1 MGIKNALFDDYTY
14 YHSTLKGLKDKIL
27 QEGLRINC
35 IREFSEETQ
44 PYIYLS
50 NIPFTLENDYMTFA
64 VDMSDDK
71 CNKITISQDAVNN
84 ETHLLIND
92 NIPSKYLKPLS
103 QEETRRIYNEG
114 KKRLCNQFIK
124 FQFHHYGL

>member
-1 MGIKNALFDDYTY
+1 MGIKNTLFNNYIY

-27 QEGLRINC
+27 QEGLKINC

-50 NIPFTLENDYMTFA
+50 NVPFTLECDYMTFA

-71 CNKITISQDAVNN
+71 WNKIAILKNAANN

-103 QEETRRIYNEG
+103 QEEARRIYNEG
-114 KKRLCNQFIK
+114 KKRLCN
-124 FQFHHYGL
+124 